1 MKKLLTDE
9 KDDLLLSK
17 EKIFK
22 NIYNRILT
30 KIEELTKNI
39 DYDDLK
45 FLVYSSNRETNF
57 IQSKYTVA
65 FLEDIRTNEITIEQV
80 QYN

>member
-39 DYDDLK
+39 DYDALK
-45 FLVYSSNRETNF
+45 FIVYSSNRETNF
-57 IQSKYTVA
+57 IQSKDTVA
-65 FLEDIRTNEITIEQV
+65 FLEDITTNEITIEQV
-80 QYN
+80 QDN

>member
-1 MKKLLTDE
+1 M
-9 KDDLLLSK
+9 LSK

-39 DYDDLK
+39 DYAALK
-45 FLVYSSNRETNF
+45 FIVYSSNRETNF
-57 IQSKYTVA
+57 TQSKDTVA
-65 FLEDIRTNEITIEQV
+65 FLEDITTNEITIEQV
-80 QYN
+80 QDN

>member
-1 MKKLLTDE
+1 M
-9 KDDLLLSK
+9 LSK

-39 DYDDLK
+39 DYDALK
-45 FLVYSSNRETNF
+45 FIVYSSNRET
-57 IQSKYTVA
+57 KDTVA
-65 FLEDIRTNEITIEQV
+65 FLEDITTNEITIEQV
-80 QYN
+80 QDN

>member
-1 MKKLLTDE
+1 M
-9 KDDLLLSK
+9 LSK

-39 DYDDLK
+39 DYDALK
-45 FLVYSSNRETNF
+45 FIVYSSNRETNF
-57 IQSKYTVA
+57 IQSKDTVA
-65 FLEDIRTNEITIEQV
+65 FLEDITTNEITIEQV
-80 QYN
+80 QDN

>member
-1 MKKLLTDE
+1 M
-9 KDDLLLSK
+9 LSK
-17 EKIFK
+17 EKVFK

>member
-1 MKKLLTDE
+1 M
-9 KDDLLLSK
+9 LSK